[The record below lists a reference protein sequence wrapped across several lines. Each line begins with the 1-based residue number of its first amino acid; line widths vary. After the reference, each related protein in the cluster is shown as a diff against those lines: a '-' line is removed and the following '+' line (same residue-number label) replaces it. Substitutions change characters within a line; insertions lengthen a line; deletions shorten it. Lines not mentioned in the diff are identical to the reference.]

1 MKPSKVNFF
10 ILCAVLM
17 LNIVCTHFM
26 VQQYFFEN
34 YANSLIFGALN
45 IVLFPF
51 ALYIYKRDR
60 KQERES
66 R

>member
-1 MKPSKVNFF
+1 MKPSTLNFVL
-10 ILCAVLM
+10 LCAILM

-45 IVLFPF
+45 IVLFPL
-51 ALYIYKRDR
+51 ALTIYKRDR
-60 KQERES
+60 KLERES
-66 R
+66 K

>member
-1 MKPSKVNFF
+1 MKPSKANFF
-10 ILCAVLM
+10 ILCAVLL

-34 YANSLIFGALN
+34 YANSLIFVALN
-45 IVLFPF
+45 IALFPF

-60 KQERES
+60 KQEREKQ
-66 R
+66 

>member
-1 MKPSKVNFF
+1 MKPSKANFF

-17 LNIVCTHFM
+17 MNIVCTHFM

-45 IVLFPF
+45 IALFPF

-60 KQERES
+60 KQECERQ
-66 R
+66 